1 MQRWRIGVQREFF
14 GNTSVEVAYA
24 GQYADRVDR
33 SIAGSYIPESF
44 YSSVSNVRDASAQ
57 TLLQQQVTNP
67 FHIDNFASLRTSN
80 PQLYERMAN
89 NAFFQARTTQRANLI
104 REYPHLSGNPLAI
117 TNANPLLLASL
128 PLGVVKAHS
137 LEITVARRYS
147 NGLSAN
153 FAFSANDVVENRVVE
168 AYDREPTLWQPSQ
181 NGRPYRMSGGAVYE
195 LPFGPNKPFLK
206 EGIASKILGGWQT
219 GGTFEYQP
227 GALLEFTQDVFFDG
241 DRDSIAKDDPEIA
254 LQRDGTIDASK
265 YWFNVDGFVTA
276 AAAQPAAYQKRSFPF
291 RLDNLRG
298 PGYFLVNA
306 NVVRN
311 FSIGGSRSVQF
322 RVDVQNLLDS
332 VLWSNPDMNPTS
344 TNFGKVTG
352 ATNSI
357 MRFFTFVWKVNF

>member
-1 MQRWRIGVQREFF
+1 VQRWRFGVQREFF
-14 GNTSVEVAYA
+14 GNTSVEVAYS

-33 SIAGSYIPESF
+33 ALAGSYIPESF
-44 YSSVSNVRDASAQ
+44 YSSVTDRRDASAQ

-67 FHIDNFASLRTSN
+67 FFIGNFEALRTSN
-80 PQLYERMAN
+80 PALYERMAN

-104 REYPHLSGNPLAI
+104 RQYPHLSGNPLVI
-117 TNANPLLLASL
+117 SNQNPLLLNNL

-137 LEITVARRYS
+137 LEVTVARRYS

-153 FAFSANDVVENRVVE
+153 FAFSANDVIENRVVE
-168 AYDREPTLWQPSQ
+168 AYDREPTIWQPSQ
-181 NGRPYRMSGGAVYE
+181 DSRPYRFSGGAVYE
-195 LPFGPNKPFLK
+195 LPFGGNKPFLK
-206 EGIASKILGGWQT
+206 EGVASKIVGGWQL

-227 GALLEFTQDVFFDG
+227 GALLEFNNAFFNG
-241 DRDSIAKDDPEIA
+241 DLDSIKKDDPEIA

-265 YWFNVDGFVTA
+265 YWFNVDGFERA
-276 AAAQPAAYQKRSFPF
+276 AAAQPASYQKRSFPF
-291 RLDNLRG
+291 RLDDVRG

-311 FSIGGSRSVQF
+311 FSIGGNRSLQF
-322 RVDVQNLLDS
+322 RLDVQNLLDS